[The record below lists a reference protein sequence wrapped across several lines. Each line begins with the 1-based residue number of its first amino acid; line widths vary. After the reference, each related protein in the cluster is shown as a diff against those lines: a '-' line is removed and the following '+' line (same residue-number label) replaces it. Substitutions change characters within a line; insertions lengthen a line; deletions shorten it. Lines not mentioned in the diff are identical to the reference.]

1 MLENT
6 FLDMTPQ
13 RSVRFKI
20 LYEYA
25 MHRDS
30 RTSKISNFKTQDG
43 LLICNEAFRGNR
55 RYCEVRPFG
64 SLSSRAFGA
73 IVLIFSLHALTAV
86 MCATKSLNYVSRI
99 YKYKP

>member
-20 LYEYA
+20 LYDYA

-43 LLICNEAFRGNR
+43 ELICTEAFRGNR
-55 RYCEVRPFG
+55 CYCEVRPFG
-64 SLSSRAFGA
+64 SFVVSSFRGDILNFFTTRTDCSDVCNE
-73 IVLIFSLHALTAV
+73 VLILCITNLQV
-86 MCATKSLNYVSRI
+86 
-99 YKYKP
+99 